1 MTSPLGSRTTTCA
14 LILVTLIAARA
25 ATAQDKPFQPEVGQP
40 GKDVV
45 WVPTPENMVEKMLDL
60 AQVTPKD
67 FVVDLGSGDGRNVI
81 AAAKR
86 GAEALGVEYNPN
98 MVELSRRNATAAGVT
113 EKAKFVQG
121 DMYEADFSKANVL
134 ALFLLPSNLL
144 TLRPKFLELRPGSR
158 IVSNTFYIEEW
169 QPDQMVTVDDCI
181 SWCTAILY
189 IVPGKAGGTWK
200 LPQGELTLTQKYQML
215 SGTLTSGGQ
224 KTEVTGRLKGDQITF
239 LAGGQEFTGQLRGNA
254 MDGTVKGKT
263 GAATSWS
270 ATRSN

>member
-1 MTSPLGSRTTTCA
+1 MKSLFVTRTSTCA
-14 LILVTLIAARA
+14 LLVLTLIATRA
-25 ATAQDKPFQPEVGQP
+25 ANAQDKPFQPEVGQP

-45 WVPTPENMVEKMLDL
+45 WVPTPENVVEKMLDV

-67 FVVDLGSGDGRNVI
+67 FVIDLGSGDGRNVI

-86 GAEALGVEYNPN
+86 GADALGVEYNPN
-98 MVELSRRNATAAGVT
+98 MVELSRRNATAAGVA

-144 TLRPKFLELRPGSR
+144 VLRPKFLELRPGSR

-169 QPDQMVTVDDCI
+169 QPDQTVNVDDCI
-181 SWCTAILY
+181 SWCTVILY
-189 IVPGKAGGTWK
+189 IVPAKVAGTWK

-215 SGTLTSGGQ
+215 SGTLTSGNQ

-239 LAGGQEFTGQLRGNA
+239 ITGGQEYTGQLRGA
-254 MDGTVKGKT
+254 TMEGTVSTKA
-263 GAATSWS
+263 GAKSPWS
-270 ATRSN
+270 ATRTN